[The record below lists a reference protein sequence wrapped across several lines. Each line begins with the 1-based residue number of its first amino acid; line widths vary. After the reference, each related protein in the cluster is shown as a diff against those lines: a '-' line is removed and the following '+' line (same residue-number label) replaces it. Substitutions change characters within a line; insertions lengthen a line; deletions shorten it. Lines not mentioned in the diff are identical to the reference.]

1 MLSLLV
7 VKSLKISIYDD
18 NKLKKF
24 LEQVLHVHHPKLST
38 FRGIGLFRNVYL
50 MYGLGFA
57 SLRMYKGCLG
67 SPLLLVSKQCNES
80 TNS

>member
-7 VKSLKISIYDD
+7 VKSLKISLYDD
-18 NKLKKF
+18 NEPKQI
-24 LEQVLHVHHPKLST
+24 LEQVLNVHHPKLST
-38 FRGIGLFRNVYL
+38 FRVIGLFKKVYL
-50 MYGLGFA
+50 MYGLGFE